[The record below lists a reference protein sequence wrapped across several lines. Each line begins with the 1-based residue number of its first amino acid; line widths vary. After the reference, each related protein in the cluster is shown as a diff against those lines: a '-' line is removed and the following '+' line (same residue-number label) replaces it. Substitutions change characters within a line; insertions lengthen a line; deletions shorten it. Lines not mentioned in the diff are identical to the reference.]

1 MRLLLKFM
9 PTRLGDADEAQLV
22 REHDEDVGEGDEISM
37 PAPLGVLRVTA
48 VTELGADL
56 GTVHGDQGTLQELVS
71 QGWTTPTGDID
82 VGVDVHELATR
93 WEQIERRWP
102 VAPADALDE
111 AAALLEELAGE
122 QAAPQT
128 NDAAR
133 ASAQARDAAD
143 RSRRD
148 ELVDDKDLNAA
159 FNAARIALESIAAGH
174 RAGEEQR

>member
-9 PTRLGDADEAQLV
+9 PARSGDADEAQLV
-22 REHDEDVGEGDEISM
+22 REHDEDLREGDEISL
-37 PAPLGVLRVTA
+37 PAPLGVLRVMT

-82 VGVDVHELATR
+82 FGVDLHELATR

-102 VAPADALDE
+102 VAPADALE
-111 AAALLEELAGE
+111 AAADLLEAHAGE
-122 QAAPQT
+122 LAAPQKD
-128 NDAAR
+128 DAAR
-133 ASAQARDAAD
+133 ASAKARDAAD

-148 ELVDDKDLNAA
+148 ELVDDRELNDAY
-159 FNAARIALESIAAGH
+159 NAVRIALEAIAAGH
-174 RAGEEQR
+174 RAG

>member
-9 PTRLGDADEAQLV
+9 PARLGDADEAQLV
-22 REHDEDVGEGDEISM
+22 REHDQDVNEGDEISM
-37 PAPLGVLRVTA
+37 PEPLGVLRVTA

-71 QGWTTPTGDID
+71 QGWTTSSDIN

-93 WEQIERRWP
+93 WEQIEQRWP

-111 AAALLEELAGE
+111 AAELLEELAGE
-122 QAAPQT
+122 QADPQT
-128 NDAAR
+128 NDAVR
-133 ASAQARDAAD
+133 ASARARDAAD

-148 ELVDDKDLNAA
+148 ELVDDKELNAA
-159 FNAARIALESIAAGH
+159 FNAARTALESITSGH